1 MGSVLGVVL
10 PAAVHQ
16 TEERGGA
23 LGREGQTF
31 PVLDP
36 VDDLVVF
43 DADERLDS
51 THEDLPAADT
61 KHPHITESCEPSK
74 VDALWSHPLNG

>member
-1 MGSVLGVVL
+1 M

-16 TEERGGA
+16 TEERGRA

-31 PVLDP
+31 SVLDP
-36 VDDLVVF
+36 VDDLVVL
-43 DADERLDS
+43 DADKRLDS
-51 THEDLPAADT
+51 THQDLPAADT
-61 KHPHITESCEPSK
+61 KHPHIAESRESSK